1 MMHFARDCWVQH
13 LGFSSLERYLE
24 ALAYSALVAASLAA
38 VNGTLLLDLPAA
50 FSSSHVGS
58 VIVAEVIEVRG

>member
-1 MMHFARDCWVQH
+1 M
-13 LGFSSLERYLE
+13 E

-50 FSSSHVGS
+50 FSSSLFRL
-58 VIVAEVIEVRG
+58 VIVAEVIEVRGWMSRDELVR